1 MPSDASP
8 RLRAAWLTALI
19 GAGPVAAMAAAPLH
33 SCPSGKR
40 GYASKRQAKLA
51 TRNVR
56 NRIRAYLC
64 PDCHAW
70 HVTRSE

>member
-1 MPSDASP
+1 MSSEASSRP
-8 RLRAAWLTALI
+8 RAAWLIALV
-19 GAGPVAAMAAAPLH
+19 GAGPVAMAAAPLH

-56 NRIRAYLC
+56 NRIP